1 MSASL
6 QGPTLQGLE
15 GRQGLAFQH
24 FQKGTGLLHVLD
36 VEGAP
41 VMRLWNIVRLQSR
54 LLSPAAEA
62 FRYFMLEQGEAY
74 LRDHDAALLQSKERV
89 A

>member
-1 MSASL
+1 
-6 QGPTLQGLE
+6 
-15 GRQGLAFQH
+15 
-24 FQKGTGLLHVLD
+24 
-36 VEGAP
+36 
-41 VMRLWNIVRLQSR
+41 MRLWNIVRLQSR